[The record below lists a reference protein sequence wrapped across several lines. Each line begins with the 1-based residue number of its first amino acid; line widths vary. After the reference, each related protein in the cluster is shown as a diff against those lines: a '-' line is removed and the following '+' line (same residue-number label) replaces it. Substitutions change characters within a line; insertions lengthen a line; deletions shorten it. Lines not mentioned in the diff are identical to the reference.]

1 MSNIE
6 FGQMQ
11 FYLAPM
17 ESVTGYVYR
26 NVYHTM
32 FGDMDKYVT
41 PFIAPSKKKILKT
54 RERKDVAPEHNQGM
68 YVVPQILTNDAEQF
82 LVTCNTLSELDY
94 HEVNLNLGCPMATVV
109 SKKKGSGFLG
119 EPEWLDRFFDAVFE
133 EMGRLPEE
141 RRCRVSVKTRI
152 GVELPKEFSDILQI
166 YNRYPISEVIVHP
179 RLQKDFYN
187 NHPNLGVFAEALKEC
202 VHPICYNGDIFT
214 VEDYRV
220 FRERFPQ
227 VDRIMLGRGVIAN
240 PGLVRE
246 IRTGQPVTT
255 AELKE
260 YHDRLY
266 AGYREEMD
274 SERDALFKMK
284 EVWFYLS
291 KMFPDAERELKK
303 VKKADRTEEY
313 LAAVRNVFT
322 LPVHALQ

>member
-1 MSNIE
+1 MNHIESNPI
-6 FGQMQ
+6 Q

-26 NVYHTM
+26 TVYQEM

-82 LVTCNTLSELDY
+82 LVTCNTLSELGY

-109 SKKKGSGFLG
+109 SKKKGSGFLE
-119 EPEWLDRFFDAVFE
+119 EPERLDRFFDAVFE
-133 EMGRLPEE
+133 GMAKLPEE
-141 RRCRVSVKTRI
+141 DRCKVSVKTRI
-152 GVELPKEFSDILQI
+152 GVQFPEEFEDILQI
-166 YNRYPISEVIVHP
+166 YNRYPISEVIIHP

-187 NHPNLGVFAEALKEC
+187 NHPNLSVFAETLQQC
-202 VHPICYNGDIFT
+202 VHPICYKGDIFT
-214 VEDYRV
+214 VEDYQA
-220 FRERFPQ
+220 FREKFPQ

-240 PGLVRE
+240 LGLVRE
-246 IRTGQPVTT
+246 IRTGQQVTM

-274 SERDALFKMK
+274 CERDALFKMK
-284 EVWFYLS
+284 EVWFYLG
-291 KMFPDAERELKK
+291 KMFPEAERELKK
-303 VKKADRTEEY
+303 VKKADRPEEY
-313 LAAVRNVFT
+313 LAAVRGVFRG
-322 LPVHALQ
+322 

>member
-1 MSNIE
+1 MNHIESNPI
-6 FGQMQ
+6 Q

-26 NVYHTM
+26 TVYQEM

-82 LVTCNTLSELDY
+82 LVTCNTLSELGY

-109 SKKKGSGFLG
+109 SKKKGSGFLE
-119 EPEWLDRFFDAVFE
+119 EPERLDRFFDAVFE
-133 EMGRLPEE
+133 GMAKLPEE
-141 RRCRVSVKTRI
+141 DRCKVSVKTRI
-152 GVELPKEFSDILQI
+152 GVQFPEEFEDILQI
-166 YNRYPISEVIVHP
+166 YNRYPISEVIIHP

-187 NHPNLGVFAEALKEC
+187 NHPNLSVFAETLQQC

-214 VEDYRV
+214 VEDYQA
-220 FRERFPQ
+220 FREKFPQ

-240 PGLVRE
+240 LGLVRE
-246 IRTGQPVTT
+246 IRTGQQVTM

-274 SERDALFKMK
+274 CERDALFKMK
-284 EVWFYLS
+284 EVWFYLG
-291 KMFPDAERELKK
+291 KMFPEAERELKK
-303 VKKADRTEEY
+303 VKKADRPEEY
-313 LAAVRNVFT
+313 LAAVRGVFRG
-322 LPVHALQ
+322 

>member
-1 MSNIE
+1 MSITE
-6 FGQMQ
+6 SEKIQ

-26 NVYHTM
+26 NAYHAM

-41 PFIAPSKKKILKT
+41 PFIAPSKKKLLKT
-54 RERKDVAPEHNQGM
+54 RERKDVAPERNQGM

-82 LVTCNTLSELDY
+82 LTTCNMLSELGY

-109 SKKKGSGFLG
+109 SKKKGSGFLE
-119 EPEWLDRFFDAVFE
+119 EPERLDRFFDAVFE
-133 EMGRLPEE
+133 GISKLPEE
-141 RRCRVSVKTRI
+141 RSCKVSVKTRI
-152 GVELPKEFSDILQI
+152 GVEFPEEFADILRV
-166 YNRYPISEVIVHP
+166 YNRYPISEVIIHP

-246 IRTGQPVTT
+246 IRTGQSVTT

-274 SERDALFKMK
+274 CERDAL
-284 EVWFYLS
+284 EGSVVLS
-291 KMFPDAERELKK
+291 G
-303 VKKADRTEEY
+303 
-313 LAAVRNVFT
+313 
-322 LPVHALQ
+322 